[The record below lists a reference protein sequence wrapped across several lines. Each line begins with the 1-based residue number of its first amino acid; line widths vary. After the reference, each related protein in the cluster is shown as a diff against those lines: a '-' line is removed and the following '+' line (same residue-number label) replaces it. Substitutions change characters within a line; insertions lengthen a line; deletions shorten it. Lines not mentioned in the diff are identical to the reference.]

1 MNKGKSTIKKLFFIS
16 VLMFGFS
23 FLLVPIYSIVCD
35 LTGLNGNTSNLKLK
49 TAVNNNINTNLDSST
64 VKIQFVSNSGEGTNV
79 NFKADEFQINVTK
92 GKIHSTYYYFENIS
106 DNIVVGQA
114 VPSVSPN
121 IASKYLKKIEC
132 FCFEQQKIMPGE
144 VLKLAVKRMLPTGP
158 LAKKQLTKLKI
169 YSGSSHPHEAQNPES
184 IDIKSLNKKNII
196 KN

>member
-1 MNKGKSTIKKLFFIS
+1 MNKGKSTIKKLFLIS
-16 VLMFGFS
+16 ILMFGFS

-49 TAVNNNINTNLDSST
+49 TEVNNNINTSLDSST

-106 DNIVVGQA
+106 ENIVVGQA

-121 IASKYLKKIEC
+121 IASKYLKKN
-132 FCFEQQKIMPGE
+132 
-144 VLKLAVKRMLPTGP
+144 RMFLF
-158 LAKKQLTKLKI
+158 
-169 YSGSSHPHEAQNPES
+169 
-184 IDIKSLNKKNII
+184 
-196 KN
+196 

>member
-49 TAVNNNINTNLDSST
+49 TEVNNNVNTSLDSST

-106 DNIVVGQA
+106 ENIVVGQA

-144 VLKLAVKRMLPTGP
+144 VLKLPV
-158 LAKKQLTKLKI
+158 
-169 YSGSSHPHEAQNPES
+169 YFS
-184 IDIKSLNKKNII
+184 IDPNIPNDIKTLTLSYTFYKIDNVANKKKINKI
-196 KN
+196 N